1 MISFKCF
8 ILIVVFIVFSGLE
21 DLYAQSGDFSSAIEG
36 GRGLMYMQSARTYGK
51 GTFVI
56 GLKSLIMKR
65 ETPVMLPSGKLVN
78 REDNTAVLGLPFT
91 LGLTDEVDLTASF
104 YGFNDAR
111 VFSNNRD
118 ITLGYS
124 EPKGGMGVSR
134 FGAKI
139 RLPFNMDSRVQIAG
153 KFCALLSTSAEQID
167 GVNYRWSRT
176 ETDVEASLYETF
188 DLSSFL
194 SLNLAQGYVISGSDI
209 YDDQI
214 VSAAGL
220 QIFIKD
226 RLMVNLEVTNRTFLG
241 ISPQSALKA
250 GGDPDMYYTING
262 KPGTGNPA
270 LLKDSRNDYNED
282 FFIFSPSMTFRVNN
296 NISIDIGANINI
308 ADQVEPRETFQGVI
322 GITFKGKFKSMVDFD
337 RDGVNNGVDLEPH
350 TPRGF
355 PVDSRGVAFDTD
367 ADGVPDGAD
376 REQNTPVGAQV
387 NSFGI
392 GIDTD
397 EDGIYDGLDMEPD
410 TPKMC
415 PVDRYGVAFDDDRDG
430 VPNGLDMELDTR
442 VGAIVNEDGVSL
454 DEDGDG
460 VPNGLDVEPDTL
472 EGAEVD
478 RNGIALDSDNDGV
491 PDGIDLEPATPR
503 GILVDI
509 SGRALISREY
519 NLLRDGLISLNTINF
534 ASGSLKI
541 DVESYNVLDEIGQ
554 LLGKYSALKIQIGGH
569 TDSAGNKELN
579 YRISR
584 ERALAVREYLLTHFP
599 EIQKERLI
607 AVGFGSE
614 KPISSN
620 ATYEGRRQNR
630 RVEFVIINQG
640 EFLDLNRNP

>member
-51 GTFVI
+51 GVFVI
-56 GLKSLIMKR
+56 GLKSLVMKR
-65 ETPVMLPSGKLVN
+65 ETQVMLPSGRLVN

-91 LGLTDEVDLTASF
+91 IGLTDEVDLTASF

-111 VFSNNRD
+111 VFSNNHD

-139 RLPFNMDSRVQIAG
+139 RLPFSMDSRVQIAG
-153 KFCALLSTSAEQID
+153 KFGALLDTSADHID
-167 GVNYRWSRT
+167 GMNYRWART
-176 ETDVEASLYETF
+176 GTDVEASLYETF
-188 DLSSFL
+188 DISSYL
-194 SLNLAQGYVISGSDI
+194 SLNLEQGYVISGSDI

-214 VSAAGL
+214 VGAVGL
-220 QIFIKD
+220 QLLLKD
-226 RLMVNLEVTNRTFLG
+226 RFTVNLEVANRTFRG

-250 GGDPDMYYTING
+250 GSDPDMYYTING
-262 KPGTGNPA
+262 KPGTGDVA
-270 LLKDSRNDYNED
+270 LLKDSKDNYRED
-282 FFIFSPSMTFRVNN
+282 FLIFSPSMTFRLNDS
-296 NISIDIGANINI
+296 ISIDIGANINI
-308 ADQVEPRETFQGVI
+308 ADQIEPKETFQSVI
-322 GITFKGKFKSMVDFD
+322 GITFRSEFKSMIDFD
-337 RDGVNNGVDLEPH
+337 RDGIGNRVDLEPH

-355 PVDSRGVAFDTD
+355 PVDSLGVALDTD

-376 REQNTPVGAQV
+376 RELDTPLGAQV

-392 GIDTD
+392 GVDTD
-397 EDGIYDGLDMEPD
+397 EDGIYDGLDMEPY
-410 TPKMC
+410 TPKGC
-415 PVDRYGVAFDDDRDG
+415 SVDKYGVAFDDDRDG

-442 VGAIVNEDGVSL
+442 VGAIVNEDGISL

-460 VPNGLDVEPDTL
+460 VPNGLDVESDTP

-478 RNGIALDSDNDGV
+478 KNGTAIDTDSDGV
-491 PDGIDLEPATPR
+491 PDGIDLEPTTPK

-509 SGRALISREY
+509 LGRALIRQEY
-519 NLLRDGLISLNTINF
+519 SLLRDGLIRLNTINY
-534 ASGSLKI
+534 AIGSSKI

-554 LLGKYSALKIQIGGH
+554 LLRKYPALKIQIGGH
-569 TDSAGNKELN
+569 TDSAGDKELN
-579 YRISR
+579 FRLSR

-607 AVGFGSE
+607 AVGFGTE

-630 RVEFVIINQG
+630 RVEFVVINQ
-640 EFLDLNRNP
+640 EELLNLNRNP